1 MSLMND
7 IKTGELIKQL
17 RLEKNLSQEA
27 LAESAGVSR
36 SNLNRLENGKGEASI
51 ETLLKLNK
59 VLGGGLI
66 GSHMAHYSN
75 SKKDT
80 NIMLS
85 EYVEESTSELS
96 KKDFNIFYGLIE
108 HVAENYC
115 DGDIDPKVTLINSHV
130 NYDDIRD
137 LLIDVVKSRLNY
149 YTKKDNK

>member
-1 MSLMND
+1 MN
-7 IKTGELIKQL
+7 INTGERIKEL
-17 RLEKNLSQEA
+17 RLKKKLSQEA

-66 GSHMAHYSN
+66 GSHMANLKN
-75 SKKDT
+75 SKEDT
-80 NIMLS
+80 TNMLV
-85 EYVEESTSELS
+85 EYVEESIEESS
-96 KKDFNIFYGLIE
+96 KKDFNMFYGLIE
-108 HVAENYC
+108 HISENYC
-115 DGDIDPKVTLINSHV
+115 EADVDPRVILINSHV

-149 YTKKDNK
+149 YTKKGSK